1 MPGFLSSVT
10 IIKVSTAVY
19 DERLCLSA
27 VKFQIL
33 IEVKQP
39 IQCCDNLINS
49 YVIQINNA
57 PVMLSTLEAEWIFLS
72 G

>member
-1 MPGFLSSVT
+1 MN
-10 IIKVSTAVY
+10 VSTAVY

-39 IQCCDNLINS
+39 IKCCDNLINS

-57 PVMLSTLEAEWIFLS
+57 PVMFGTLEAEWIFRS